1 MKQPRKRV
9 EQVGYVEG
17 PKDGSYFLRYWG
29 EPDGVTKRQRRAVE
43 VGTKNQF
50 RSREEANLSV
60 EAAVLR
66 RQINAGVLGRTMG
79 QVIAHFERDK
89 MPLRGNTRILVR
101 ANLNHCREKWQDEP
115 ISELA
120 SPANSKRIEGWLNSL
135 RRRQVRKNT
144 PDLPVSLATKKNI
157 RQQMSALFN
166 FAMRQGYIP
175 SMENPIRFVKIDRD
189 AKPERRQTLTP
200 GLLDSF
206 FQDPEV
212 PEYVKV
218 MAQIARF
225 TGLRISEIRGL
236 KEEDF
241 NLNAHPIELTV
252 HRRLFRRE
260 VGPPKSEASGEPVP
274 VCEELY
280 EILSAWIKSPLF
292 CPNTEGWMFASPRT
306 GIAYSSEGT
315 QSKIL
320 APWGRK
326 HGVKRMGWHTFRH
339 SFKQFLDD
347 NDVRDSVIKRLM
359 RHSSYI
365 VTERYG
371 SGKKMEQLE
380 AGLAIAVE
388 AMRPK
393 LVVVERKKKWA

>member
-9 EQVGYVEG
+9 EQNGYVEG
-17 PKDGSYFLRYWG
+17 PKDGSYFLRYWS
-29 EPDGVTKRQRRAVE
+29 EPDTAGERHRKAVE
-43 VGTKNQF
+43 VGAKNQF

-66 RQINAGVLGRTMG
+66 RQINAGILGRTMG

-120 SPANSKRIEGWLNSL
+120 SPANSKRIEGWLNGL

-144 PDLPVSLATKKNI
+144 PDLPVSLATKKNV

-189 AKPERRQTLTP
+189 VKPERRQTLTP
-200 GLLDSF
+200 SLLDSF
-206 FQDPEV
+206 FQDPEI

-241 NLNAHPIELTV
+241 NLDADPMELTV
-252 HRRLFRRE
+252 RRRLFRHE
-260 VGPPKSEASGEPVP
+260 VGPPKSEASGESVP
-274 VCEELY
+274 VCEELF
-280 EILSAWIKSPLF
+280 EILSVWLKSASF
-292 CPNTEGWMFASPRT
+292 YPNEEGWLFASPRT

-315 QSKIL
+315 QTKIL
-320 APWGRK
+320 APWGLK

-347 NDVRDSVIKRLM
+347 NNVRESVIKRLM
-359 RHSSYI
+359 RHSSYTI
-365 VTERYG
+365 TEKYG
-371 SGKKMEQLE
+371 SGKKMEQLKE
-380 AGLAIAVE
+380 GLAAAVE

-393 LVVVERKKKWA
+393 LVVVKQKRKWA